1 MLPALRE
8 ELVLYPGPTA
18 SDGAPT
24 WSLHDPVRNLFFR
37 IDWLSF
43 EILSRW
49 ALNDAQA
56 ILDAVGAETT
66 IEMEADDVDTLLRFL
81 AENELLQ
88 RHDAEGSAWFHQQR
102 VRRQSGWWQQMLHHY
117 LFFRVPLWR
126 PDAFLTATVGTVAPL
141 YSRTFRWLTLAALGI
156 GLIEVSRQWQ
166 VFVASLVD
174 TFSIAGLVAFLVT
187 LIGVKFCHELGHAYT
202 AKRYGCRVPT
212 MGIAFLVL
220 FPMAYTDVNDVWKLP
235 DRRRRLYVGAAGVG
249 TELMIAVWA
258 LLAWTVLPDGHL
270 RNAAFVLAT
279 ATWVSTVLINA
290 SPFLRFDGYFLLM
303 DWLDMPNLHQRA
315 FALGKWRLRE
325 LLFRFD
331 APPPEYFSPRRV
343 RWLIGF
349 AWLTWLYRLV
359 VFAGIAA
366 LVYYV
371 FPKPLGPFLA
381 AVELIWFIGLPIW
394 RELQV
399 WGKSMQAIRRSR
411 RFGAV
416 LLVLMGGVLLI
427 SLPWDGRVRSQG
439 VLRPVAH
446 FVIFAPAAAKL
457 QSVEVNDGA
466 KVVEGDSL
474 LVLEGGDLGYQRQ
487 IAAAQLALLRWQ
499 EEASGLDASLR
510 ERQQVL
516 AATRRRLE
524 SELTAID
531 DTLSRLMLRAP
542 FDGVVRLVPDLRPGV
557 WVAENERLGTVSS
570 PARWQ
575 VETYL
580 YEADLQ
586 RVEVGDVARFYS
598 ETPGKRVLDLEVVAI
613 DRDATR
619 QLSERMLASSGGG
632 EIAVRDALPG
642 QLVPDQAIYRVTL
655 DVLDEPD
662 TDMLQRGRVVI
673 HGKPAA
679 YIGRYVRAGLALA
692 VRETGF

>member
-8 ELVLYPGPTA
+8 ELVLYVGPTA

-43 EILSRW
+43 EILARW

-56 ILDAVGAETT
+56 ILDALEAETT
-66 IEMEADDVDTLLRFL
+66 IEVEAEDVERLLRYL

-88 RHDAEGSAWFHQQR
+88 RHDAAGSAWFHQQR
-102 VRRQSGWWQQMLHHY
+102 VRRQDGWWQVLLHHY
-117 LFFRVPLWR
+117 LFFRVPLWK
-126 PDAFLTATVGTVAPL
+126 PDAFLTATAGWIAPL
-141 YSRTFRWLTLAALGI
+141 YSRTFRWLTLAALGV
-156 GLIEVSRQWQ
+156 GLLEVSRQWQ
-166 VFVASLVD
+166 VFTASLVD
-174 TFSIAGLVAFLVT
+174 TFSIAGLAAFLVT

-212 MGIAFLVL
+212 MGVAFLVL
-220 FPMAYTDVNDVWKLP
+220 FPMAYTDVNDVWRLP
-235 DRRRRLYVGAAGVG
+235 DRRSRLHVGAAGVG
-249 TELMIAVWA
+249 TELVIAVWA
-258 LLAWTVLPDGHL
+258 LLAWTLLPEGHL
-270 RNAAFVLAT
+270 RNAAFILAT

-315 FALGKWRLRE
+315 FALGKWQLRE
-325 LLFRFD
+325 LLFRLD
-331 APPPEYFSPRRV
+331 APPPEYFPLRRA

-399 WGKSMQAIRRSR
+399 WGKSMRVIGRSR

-416 LLVLMGGVLLI
+416 LLMLMGGVLLI

-439 VLRPVAH
+439 VLRPAAH
-446 FVIFAPAAAKL
+446 FTVFAPVAAKL
-457 QSVEVNDGA
+457 QRIEVSDGA
-466 KVVEGDSL
+466 RVVEGDVLLSL
-474 LVLEGGDLGYQRQ
+474 ESGDLAFQRQ
-487 IAAAQLALLRWQ
+487 IAAAQVALLRWQ
-499 EEASGLDASLR
+499 EEASGVDASLR

-524 SELTAID
+524 SELAAID
-531 DTLSRLMLRAP
+531 DTLLRQVLRAP
-542 FDGVVRLVPDLRPGV
+542 FDGVVRFVPELRPGV
-557 WVAENERLGTVSS
+557 WVAANERLATVSA

-580 YEADLQ
+580 YEADLP
-586 RVEVGDVARFYS
+586 RVGVGDVARFYS
-598 ETPGKRVLDLEVVAI
+598 ETPGKGVLELEVLAI
-613 DRDATR
+613 DRDASR
-619 QLSERMLASSGGG
+619 QLSEGMLASSSGGAIVVR
-632 EIAVRDALPG
+632 EAVPG
-642 QLVPDQAIYRVTL
+642 QLVPEQAIYRVTL
-655 DVLDEPD
+655 GVLDQPEA
-662 TDMLQRGRVVI
+662 DMLQRGWVVI

-679 YIGRYVRAGLALA
+679 YIGHYVRTALALV
-692 VRETGF
+692 VREAGF